1 MELIHLLLFA
11 IFCFLA
17 ALVVPR
23 SCSCGTAPDSA
34 DLPKS

>member
-11 IFCFLA
+11 ISCFVA

-23 SCSCGTAPDSA
+23 SRTCGTASYSD
-34 DLPKS
+34 DLPKN